1 MKITIVQAPT
11 NKSNGKY
18 CPWMIEVPAEAGDHE
33 KK

>member
-1 MKITIVQAPT
+1 MKITIVQTPS

-18 CPWMIEVPAEAGDHE
+18 CPWMIEVPAEIVEND